1 VDLGEA
7 VGIIAAQ
14 SIGEPGTQLTMRTFH
29 TGGVSTAESGVV
41 RSLVEGVIEFD
52 GKARVRPHRTPHG
65 VEAQLAEVDF
75 LLTVKPSGK
84 GKPQK
89 LEITTGS
96 ILFVADGASVANDT
110 TLAQISSGAA
120 VKKSVEKATKDV
132 ICDLAGQVR
141 YEDVIQPREV
151 PDRQGNI
158 TLKAQRLGRLWVFGG
173 DVYNLPP
180 NAFPVVKGGSAV
192 REGEVLAESRQISEY
207 GGAVRLRDAQGDS
220 REVEIVTSSLTLKD
234 CKLVATTTH
243 SGQIWHLEG
252 KDNIRYRLNSEPG
265 SKIANGEV
273 IAELADDRFRTQTG
287 GLIKFAPGLSIK
299 KARSAK
305 HGFEVSK
312 GGTLLWIPQETHEIN
327 KDISL
332 LMIEDGQW
340 IEAGTEVVKDIFSQT
355 AGIVTVTQKNDI
367 LREII
372 VRSGSLHLINNSKV
386 LSRFAEEGKM
396 VNPGEEIAPGLVAE
410 VMQFVEAVDT
420 PEGGALLLRPVEE
433 YTIPDEAH
441 LPDLGAIKQ
450 SNGPSLGLKAVQRL
464 SFKDGEL
471 VKTVEGVELLRTQ
484 LMLETFDTTPQMTVD
499 VEVVPDRRAKTIER
513 LQLTILETH
522 LVRRDTLSDASHGST
537 HTEVKV
543 GDGDVMKRGDVV
555 ATVQILCK
563 EDGVVQLPD
572 AVEGEPIRRLI
583 VERPLDTLTVPIKG
597 ASNPVAIGQRI
608 VEGELLADGIKAPH
622 SGQVESITS
631 SELTLRVGRPYMV
644 SPDSILHVRDGDLVL
659 RGDTLAQL
667 VFERAKTGDIV
678 QGLPRIEEL
687 LEARRP
693 RDSAVLCRKAGSVII
708 EQKPDDDAPTVSV
721 SEGEEL
727 TTEYPILL
735 GRTVMVS
742 DGQLVEAGDLLTD
755 GPINPHELLEV
766 LFEDL
771 HGRHASMD
779 AANQAISRLQ
789 TALVQEVQNVYK
801 SQGVTI
807 DDKHI
812 EVIVRQMT
820 CKVRV
825 EDAGDTTLLPGE
837 LIELRQVDQVNQAM
851 AITGGAPAEF
861 TPVLL
866 GITKASLNTDSF
878 ISAASFQETTRVLTE
893 AAIEGKSDWLR
904 GLKENVIIGRLIP
917 AGTGFSGFE
926 EELQREAGPHP
937 DILDEENAGYR
948 RATNLRPD
956 YTVEMPMPQPSA
968 AVLDDPSDDELTA
981 TRSRHGI
988 PEGSNFQAFARPAAP
1003 GEELAEEL
1011 LPDLDALEGL
1021 QEEGLLSE
1029 DD

>member
-1 VDLGEA
+1 
-7 VGIIAAQ
+7 
-14 SIGEPGTQLTMRTFH
+14 
-29 TGGVSTAESGVV
+29 
-41 RSLVEGVIEFD
+41 
-52 GKARVRPHRTPHG
+52 
-65 VEAQLAEVDF
+65 
-75 LLTVKPSGK
+75 
-84 GKPQK
+84 
-89 LEITTGS
+89 
-96 ILFVADGASVANDT
+96 
-110 TLAQISSGAA
+110 
-120 VKKSVEKATKDV
+120 
-132 ICDLAGQVR
+132 
-141 YEDVIQPREV
+141 
-151 PDRQGNI
+151 
-158 TLKAQRLGRLWVFGG
+158 
-173 DVYNLPP
+173 
-180 NAFPVVKGGSAV
+180 
-192 REGEVLAESRQISEY
+192 
-207 GGAVRLRDAQGDS
+207 
-220 REVEIVTSSLTLKD
+220 
-234 CKLVATTTH
+234 
-243 SGQIWHLEG
+243 
-252 KDNIRYRLNSEPG
+252 
-265 SKIANGEV
+265 
-273 IAELADDRFRTQTG
+273 
-287 GLIKFAPGLSIK
+287 
-299 KARSAK
+299 
-305 HGFEVSK
+305 
-312 GGTLLWIPQETHEIN
+312 
-327 KDISL
+327 
-332 LMIEDGQW
+332 
-340 IEAGTEVVKDIFSQT
+340 
-355 AGIVTVTQKNDI
+355 
-367 LREII
+367 
-372 VRSGSLHLINNSKV
+372 
-386 LSRFAEEGKM
+386 
-396 VNPGEEIAPGLVAE
+396 
-410 VMQFVEAVDT
+410 
-420 PEGGALLLRPVEE
+420 
-433 YTIPDEAH
+433 
-441 LPDLGAIKQ
+441 
-450 SNGPSLGLKAVQRL
+450 
-464 SFKDGEL
+464 
-471 VKTVEGVELLRTQ
+471 
-484 LMLETFDTTPQMTVD
+484 
-499 VEVVPDRRAKTIER
+499 
-513 LQLTILETH
+513 
-522 LVRRDTLSDASHGST
+522 
-537 HTEVKV
+537 
-543 GDGDVMKRGDVV
+543 
-555 ATVQILCK
+555 VQILCK

-988 PEGSNFQAFARPAAP
+988 PEGSNFQAFARPVAL